1 MIATP
6 DAAAAEGIPQL
17 WRQRRPTDGV
27 GGLLAPTRGVTR
39 WPVIRFSWVRDGEES
54 ARDLLAFGV
63 DAIGKPGYVW
73 TSAKA
78 GTCLALPPEP
88 FIVV

>member
-1 MIATP
+1 MIVG
-6 DAAAAEGIPQL
+6 AAEGVPQL
-17 WRQRRPTDGV
+17 WRHRRPPDRM
-27 GGLLAPTRGVTR
+27 GGLLAPARGVTR
-39 WPVIRFSWVRDGEES
+39 RPVIRFSWVRDGEES

-63 DAIGKPGYVW
+63 AEIGKPGYVW